1 MGSILEEAAQG
12 RATIV
17 PWTVDRY
24 HRAIAS
30 GLLVE
35 DAALELIDGF
45 IVRKD
50 RAKAG
55 GDPMTVGD
63 RHRVAVLRLARL
75 APALEPLG
83 CFLQTQQPI
92 ALPPLNEPEPDAA
105 VIRGR
110 IDDYL
115 ERPPSAPEVTGVVE
129 VSDSSL
135 SRDLGSEACRLC
147 PRRNPAIHRGRS
159 RPRPRIGA
167 HAASWR
173 GVHRDQHPRFRR
185 HAATDDRHGWCLCDR
200 RPSVAITEAVRGW
213 SRALF

>member
-1 MGSILEEAAQG
+1 MGSILEEVAQG

-55 GDPMTVGD
+55 DDPMTVGD

-75 APALEPLG
+75 APAFEPLG

-115 ERPPSAPEVTGVVE
+115 ERPPSARDVTCVVE

-135 SRDLGSEACRLC
+135 SRDLGPKLAAYALAGIPRYIVVDLVHGHVLVHTRPVGEAYTEISTL
-147 PRRNPAIHRGRS
+147 ASGDTLQLTTGTA
-159 RPRPRIGA
+159 GA
-167 HAASWR
+167 
-173 GVHRDQHPRFRR
+173 
-185 HAATDDRHGWCLCDR
+185 
-200 RPSVAITEAVRGW
+200 SVTAGH
-213 SRALF
+213 LLP

>member
-1 MGSILEEAAQG
+1 MLEEVAQG

-24 HRAIAS
+24 RRAIAT

-35 DAALELIDGF
+35 DAAFELIDGF

-55 GDPMTVGD
+55 DDPMTVGD

-75 APALEPLG
+75 TPAFEPLG

-92 ALPPLNEPEPDAA
+92 SLPPLNEPEPDAA
-105 VIRGR
+105 VVRGR

-115 ERPPSAPEVTGVVE
+115 DRPPSAAEVTCVVE

-135 SRDLGSEACRLC
+135 SRDLGPKLAAYALAGI
-147 PRRNPAIHRGRS
+147 PRYVVVDLVHGHVLVHT
-159 RPRPRIGA
+159 RPVGETYTEITALDPGDTLQLTTGTA
-167 HAASWR
+167 D
-173 GVHRDQHPRFRR
+173 V
-185 HAATDDRHGWCLCDR
+185 
-200 RPSVAITEAVRGW
+200 SVAAGH
-213 SRALF
+213 LLP